1 MKPSHLVSICC
12 SFALTCKINTN
23 QSAMGRGN
31 LKISITFMVAR
42 TALQA
47 AGQGCKVTFAPTE
60 GQVSKNLLSNPSLIF
75 KFSVLQRM
83 SHLPPENY
91 NMSTL
96 VTNTHTNIHVLLHW
110 KWCEEVFQTTIW
122 DRRAAQ
128 RPLLSLY
135 LKFGTGKDQMKVI
148 VLFVRRCAALKC
160 LCPRSCIR
168 CGILPLFF
176 SHGEDLSPRCVN
188 AFKFEWGVEVST
200 KLPGLC

>member
-60 GQVSKNLLSNPSLIF
+60 GQVSKNLLSNPSLYYREWAICHRRITTCPL
-75 KFSVLQRM
+75 SSQ
-83 SHLPPENY
+83 
-91 NMSTL
+91 
-96 VTNTHTNIHVLLHW
+96 THTQTYTCCCTGNDV
-110 KWCEEVFQTTIW
+110 KRVFKQ
-122 DRRAAQ
+122 
-128 RPLLSLY
+128 P
-135 LKFGTGKDQMKVI
+135 FGTDVQRRGLCCLCISNLAPKKAKWES
-148 VLFVRRCAALKC
+148 LFVRRCAALKC
-160 LCPRSCIR
+160 LCPRSCMR

-188 AFKFEWGVEVST
+188 AFKFEWGVST